1 LFQEIE
7 KAGGIFAALQQGL
20 IQVKIATT
28 RAAREANIARRKDVL
43 TGASEFPLLH
53 EAEVAVEDV
62 TALAPASATSGV
74 SFAPLAPMRL
84 SVPYER
90 LRDRS
95 DAILERTGRRPRVYL
110 ANLGSASDFTARATF
125 AKSFFESGGVE
136 ALGSDGFSE
145 ASAVAAAYETS
156 GADLVCLC
164 SSDKVYAELA
174 ADAARALQVAGSKH
188 IYLAGRVSD
197 LEATLN
203 TAGVD
208 AFIFAGCDA
217 LSVLEDAYRR
227 MERP

>member
-1 LFQEIE
+1 
-7 KAGGIFAALQQGL
+7 
-20 IQVKIATT
+20 V
-28 RAAREANIARRKDVL
+28 
-43 TGASEFPLLH
+43 
-53 EAEVAVEDV
+53 
-62 TALAPASATSGV
+62 
-74 SFAPLAPMRL
+74 
-84 SVPYER
+84 
-90 LRDRS
+90 
-95 DAILERTGRRPRVYL
+95 RPRIFL
-110 ANLGSASDFTARATF
+110 ANLGTAADYTARATF
-125 AKSFFESGGVE
+125 ARSFFEAGGIE
-136 ALGSDGFSE
+136 AVDSDGSSPE
-145 ASAVAAAYETS
+145 QLAAGFQAS
-156 GADLVCLC
+156 GAAIACLC